1 MEMTPWAAGA
11 TAIRGAAPVAD
22 APAKV
27 EPEVEAEVD
36 GAVSTQVDD
45 DVQAEV
51 SEARRQKPRRGRK
64 PQINR
69 DADEPGTRI
78 VLTPGTSSGVEVR
91 DLVAAI
97 TEASGLDGE
106 AVRDVLVLERFALA
120 TVPSANVDEAVD
132 AINERAGGDRAL
144 YAEVLVP
151 R

>member
-1 MEMTPWAAGA
+1 MEMTPWSAGA
-11 TAIRGAAPVAD
+11 TAIRGAAPAES
-22 APAKV
+22 APAEGTPAPV
-27 EPEVEAEVD
+27 AAADDDAQVEA
-36 GAVSTQVDD
+36 
-45 DVQAEV
+45 
-51 SEARRQKPRRGRK
+51 SEARRSKPRRGRK

-69 DADEPGTRI
+69 DADELGTRI

-97 TEASGLDGE
+97 TEATGLDGE

-120 TVPSANVDEAVD
+120 TVPAANVDDAVD

-144 YAEVLVP
+144 YAEVLLP